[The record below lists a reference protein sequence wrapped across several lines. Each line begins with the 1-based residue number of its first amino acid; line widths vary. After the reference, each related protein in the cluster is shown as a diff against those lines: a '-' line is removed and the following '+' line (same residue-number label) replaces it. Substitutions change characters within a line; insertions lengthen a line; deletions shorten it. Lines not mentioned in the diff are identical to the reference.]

1 MLDYS
6 HNLNLESYSEAEL
19 ILLLSETLPSVIT
32 FVVAS
37 QALLTKMHAPCQICT
52 KRNTCKTPCDQLNA
66 ILPKP
71 LEGSSNLNN
80 TVGDLIESISSPCQ
94 AKLDRSK
101 LRTIDKTRSEDI
113 FTLYKNCPATFTKQE
128 WRVIT
133 LRIKEGDTFKTI
145 GQKLGIQTSTAS
157 DTHQRAK
164 KKMEERYKKRRVI
177 SRKNT

>member
-1 MLDYS
+1 MLDYPN
-6 HNLNLESYSEAEL
+6 NLCIDTYSTAEL
-19 ILLLSETLPSVIT
+19 LAVVRQTLPIVNI
-32 FVVAS
+32 FIKAS
-37 QALLTKMHAPCQICT
+37 QALLTNNQNPC
-52 KRNTCKTPCDQLNA
+52 KTCKKRDICQNPCDQLNA

-94 AKLDRSK
+94 TKLDRSK

-133 LRIKEGDTFKTI
+133 LRIKEGDTLRPSDKSLEFRPV
-145 GQKLGIQTSTAS
+145 QPQTHIKELRKKWKSNTKK
-157 DTHQRAK
+157 DT
-164 KKMEERYKKRRVI
+164 
-177 SRKNT
+177 

>member
-1 MLDYS
+1 MLDYPN
-6 HNLNLESYSEAEL
+6 NLGIDTYSTAEL
-19 ILLLSETLPSVIT
+19 LAVVRQTLPIVNI
-32 FVVAS
+32 FIKAS
-37 QALLTKMHAPCQICT
+37 QALLTNNQ
-52 KRNTCKTPCDQLNA
+52 NPCDQLNA

-113 FTLYKNCPATFTKQE
+113 FTLYKNCPVTFTKQE

-133 LRIKEGDTFKTI
+133 LRIKKGDTFKTI
-145 GQKLGIQTSTAS
+145 GQKLGIEISTAS
-157 DTHQRAK
+157 DAHQRAK
-164 KKMEERYKKRRVI
+164 KKMEEHYKKRHVI

>member
-1 MLDYS
+1 MLDYPN
-6 HNLNLESYSEAEL
+6 NLGIDTYSTAEL
-19 ILLLSETLPSVIT
+19 LAVVRQTLPIVNI
-32 FVVAS
+32 FIKAS
-37 QALLTKMHAPCQICT
+37 QALLTNNQNPC
-52 KRNTCKTPCDQLNA
+52 KTCKKRDICQNPCDQLNA

-113 FTLYKNCPATFTKQE
+113 FTLYKNCPVTFTKQE